1 MSNKNM
7 KKANKS
13 GKSLLII
20 IIILLLI
27 LAAVVGVILIK
38 VLTQKP
44 AEDEEEA
51 PKDNHKG
58 VVGVVSDD
66 WDPNVE
72 ETVGEPKKGTQI
84 PGYSSAE
91 MNAGDTSLHLSIG
104 NPKENSVGMFATL
117 RLADGTVLYESPLLK
132 PGQGLTDIP
141 LSKSLE
147 KGTYDAVVVYQCVLL
162 DEDNTPLNAAES
174 GFTLYVN

>member
-1 MSNKNM
+1 MSNQTKKKKNI
-7 KKANKS
+7 AIP
-13 GKSLLII
+13 II
-20 IIILLLI
+20 AAILLVAAAVLLTLI
-27 LAAVVGVILIK
+27 LTGAFKQEPEKEPDKHNGVTGYI
-38 VLTQKP
+38 T
-44 AEDEEEA
+44 
-51 PKDNHKG
+51 
-58 VVGVVSDD
+58 DD
-66 WDPNVE
+66 WDPKVDDTTGEQN
-72 ETVGEPKKGTQI
+72 EPKKGTQI

-117 RLADGTVLYESPLLK
+117 RLSDGTVLYESPLLK

>member
-1 MSNKNM
+1 M
-7 KKANKS
+7 
-13 GKSLLII
+13 II

-27 LAAVVGVILIK
+27 LAAVAGAILFAI
-38 VLTQKP
+38 LGQKP
-44 AEDEEEA
+44 AEDDKED
-51 PKDNHKG
+51 PKDDHKG

-72 ETVGEPKKGTQI
+72 ETVGEAKKGTQI

-91 MNAGDTSLHLSIG
+91 MNAGETSLHLSIG
-104 NPKENSVGMFATL
+104 NPRENTVGMFATL

-132 PGQGLTDIP
+132 PGQGMTEIP
-141 LSKSLE
+141 LSRTLE

-162 DEDNTPLNAAES
+162 DDENTPLNAAES